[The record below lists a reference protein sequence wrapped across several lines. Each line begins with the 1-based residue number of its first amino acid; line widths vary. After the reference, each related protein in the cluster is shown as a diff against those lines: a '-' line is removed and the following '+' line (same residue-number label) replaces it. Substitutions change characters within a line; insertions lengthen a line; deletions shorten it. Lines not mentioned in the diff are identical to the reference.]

1 MRITRAIIVRDWQ
14 LVQPGA
20 VPSRWHRCKSMRS
33 SLFAFQVGN
42 VSPRPWCWFCM
53 VSNLA
58 ALLLSLFHHC
68 LSRVQWKSVL
78 LWLEAATL
86 QCVGSMI
93 SHFFTALTS
102 TVGAVEMWE
111 SCWSSSKWM
120 LLTYMPK
127 RQCQSPLGYLQP
139 TGVEIVMLTGFGDV
153 TL

>member
-1 MRITRAIIVRDWQ
+1 MRITRAIIVRGWQ

-20 VPSRWHRCKSMRS
+20 VPSCWHRCKSMRS
-33 SLFAFQVGN
+33 SFFAFQVGN
-42 VSPRPWCWFCM
+42 ASPHPWCWFCM

-68 LSRVQWKSVL
+68 LSHVRWKSVL
-78 LWLEAATL
+78 LWLEVATL
-86 QCVGSMI
+86 QCVWSII
-93 SHFFTALTS
+93 SHFFPAFTS

-111 SCWSSSKWM
+111 SCQSSAKWM
-120 LLTYMPK
+120 LLTCMPK
-127 RQCQSPLGYLQP
+127 RQCQRPSGYLQS